1 MEGDANGNMAHHLRA
16 CTEFARHIV
25 ASEADHTDNDL
36 VGVSLEV
43 YVYLALLA
51 YLEGPSSRLPSSSS
65 DHLLSTLDHLRNYRT
80 FGSLLGCAHRLYE
93 LIPEVSDLV
102 WCRRRRSSGSDYQ
115 STDEAYE
122 ALKTRIESWPDET
135 DTGPG
140 SPGPLSET
148 SAEYAAGVMIR
159 NTLLMLL
166 HHSQIFGRP
175 ALKQAMTEKIQ
186 PLVDDN
192 MAFLDVLSDAPV
204 ANVSL
209 WLLVVTGSMMQKS
222 DQKQCLA
229 QRLKS
234 HHSQT
239 PVASRAVEILTWIWN
254 DPEKDSYGLYG
265 VAKVASE
272 HMTHIC
278 LT

>member
-1 MEGDANGNMAHHLRA
+1 
-16 CTEFARHIV
+16 
-25 ASEADHTDNDL
+25 
-36 VGVSLEV
+36 
-43 YVYLALLA
+43 
-51 YLEGPSSRLPSSSS
+51 
-65 DHLLSTLDHLRNYRT
+65 
-80 FGSLLGCAHRLYE
+80 
-93 LIPEVSDLV
+93 
-102 WCRRRRSSGSDYQ
+102 
-115 STDEAYE
+115 
-122 ALKTRIESWPDET
+122 LKTRIESWPDET